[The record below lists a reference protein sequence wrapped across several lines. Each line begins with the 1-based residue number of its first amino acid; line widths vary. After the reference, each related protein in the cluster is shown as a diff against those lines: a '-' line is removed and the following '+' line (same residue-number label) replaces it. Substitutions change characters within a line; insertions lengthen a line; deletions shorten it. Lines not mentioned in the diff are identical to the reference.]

1 MRSNDMIL
9 ENSLSLSSQEKWH
22 VMFHRKD
29 QVRRRQKEQ
38 GKAWAVGFT
47 VVFIGRTGQ
56 GRVGKL
62 SRLKVG

>member
-1 MRSNDMIL
+1 
-9 ENSLSLSSQEKWH
+9 
-22 VMFHRKD
+22 MFHRKD

-62 SRLKVG
+62 SRLKIG